1 MSFLFRLLLVTSA
14 IALSACSVVYKPA
27 GWFIYDYT
35 EDYAVPYTMK
45 TVDFDMACSMTGA
58 MLPVLMSFTEL
69 RSAPNKNAVVMN
81 TLMGNCAEVAAAE
94 EVLSYTRALKEQNVS
109 AAKDARIREKRGYET
124 AAMRQLAAYQAM
136 VSEFGEPGEQCP
148 KLKEK
153 DEIYWVLGSLSG
165 LQAVLSD
172 LRSQTVVGVPKD
184 VAMKSVRG
192 IQCVDNNKW
201 WGLPQALQAAL
212 WLMMPDGIPAGT
224 DIWDEMAA
232 AEQTATESGV
242 RLAHA
247 ISAIIADST
256 GHNEALRAAIRVHG
270 SSLKTQARNPQ
281 YALID
286 LLATRHVQAISDR
299 LWIEG
304 TGARTPVGEL
314 GTFWDD
320 PVESVMD
327 DIDIDD
333 LLGD

>member
-1 MSFLFRLLLVTSA
+1 MSFLSRLLIVTSA
-14 IALSACSVVYKPA
+14 VALSACSTVYKPA
-27 GWFIYDYT
+27 GWFVYDYT

-69 RSAPNKNAVVMN
+69 RSAPNKNSVVMN
-81 TLMGNCAEVAAAE
+81 TLMGNCAEIEASE
-94 EVLSYTRALKEQNVS
+94 EVLSYARALKEQDING
-109 AAKDARIREKRGYET
+109 AKDARIREKRGYEA
-124 AAMRQLAAYQAM
+124 AAMRQYAAYQAM
-136 VSEFGEPGEQCP
+136 VDEFGEPGEQCP
-148 KLKEK
+148 KLKAK
-153 DEIYWVLGSLSG
+153 DEIYWVLGNLSG

-184 VAMKSVRG
+184 IAMKSVRG
-192 IQCVDNNKW
+192 IQCVDNVKW
-201 WGLPQALQAAL
+201 WGLPQALQAGL
-212 WLMMPDGIPAGT
+212 WIMMPDSTPKGIKV
-224 DIWDEMAA
+224 WDEMAA
-232 AEQTATESGV
+232 AEQVATATGV

-247 ISAIIADST
+247 IAVIIADGT
-256 GHNEALRAAIRVHG
+256 GHNQEMRDAIRVHG
-270 SSLKTQARNPQ
+270 QSLKVKERNTQ

-304 TGARTPVGEL
+304 TGARTPVGSL

-320 PVESVMD
+320 QVESSMG